1 MGGNPGF
8 DVIVIGGGV
17 TGTGTARDCAM
28 RGLKTL
34 LVEKRDFSGGTT
46 GTCMG
51 MIHGGLRYLLYDVDT
66 TRISCQD
73 SGYIQRIAPHLLFR
87 IPFLTI
93 VTKDSSFPIDLY
105 ETYLEAYDKFVHL
118 KGGKKH
124 TRLNRDEVLEIEP
137 GVSPDITGAITTD
150 EWGINPFRLCAANAL
165 SAAEHGAQVRN
176 HCLVREFLKDAAGNV
191 RGVVVEDTLT
201 GAVSEETARVTLIAA
216 GPWTPA
222 LAARAG
228 VEVKMR
234 PTKGINIFLD
244 RRISNYAVVATAID
258 GRQVVAMPYEN
269 ATMIGCTDDD
279 YYGDMDNVTAT
290 HDEVEYLLQAIE
302 RVFPP
307 IRRARI
313 MRVMAGVR
321 PTLYEWK
328 PYEDD
333 LSREYE
339 IYDHKELHGVDGL
352 LSAAGG
358 KLAMYRLMSE
368 HATDAVCRKLGVQ
381 AGCRTHI
388 EPLPGGEEAVDEDAV
403 AAEYG
408 APGYVVRRLAYRHG
422 ARCRRVLDMIRE
434 NPALGTLVCR
444 CEPVTEAEIRYAI
457 RHEMA
462 RTLDDLRR
470 RTRTGSG
477 PCQGARCNF
486 QAAAILADEL
496 NLPPERA
503 LAMSAEFLQ
512 QRWKGKAPVLNGDS
526 LAQEELNQA
535 IYNLAGNYPEVAP

>member
-1 MGGNPGF
+1 MCSSDLPRQCADWKEPRHGNLGGWRIENVLS
-8 DVIVIGGGV
+8 VI
-17 TGTGTARDCAM
+17 
-28 RGLKTL
+28 
-34 LVEKRDFSGGTT
+34 
-46 GTCMG
+46 
-51 MIHGGLRYLLYDVDT
+51 
-66 TRISCQD
+66 
-73 SGYIQRIAPHLLFR
+73 
-87 IPFLTI
+87 
-93 VTKDSSFPIDLY
+93 
-105 ETYLEAYDKFVHL
+105 
-118 KGGKKH
+118 
-124 TRLNRDEVLEIEP
+124 DEVLKADNPEIALVMI
-137 GVSPDITGAITTD
+137 GTNDLNGSPDP
-150 EWGINPFRLCAANAL
+150 ERNRF
-165 SAAEHGAQVRN
+165 AEKLGTLIDKLESN
-176 HCLVREFLKDAAGNV
+176 GT
-191 RGVVVEDTLT
+191 VVVLHTIPPKRGKMPAVEAYNKLIRQLASRRELPLIDYYAEVVSRRPNDWDGTLVSADGVHPSFPKEFQQDFTEDGLRNSGYTLRHYRPGDQADWLDIHHLCYDPEGRIAIAPELYVKNFGT
-201 GAVSEETARVTLIAA
+201 DDRV
-216 GPWTPA
+216 
-222 LAARAG
+222 LAARYARLCHERCGNG
-228 VEVKMR
+228 V
-234 PTKGINIFLD
+234 
-244 RRISNYAVVATAID
+244 TAAELRASLR
-258 GRQVVAMPYEN
+258 GEYHQFEL
-269 ATMIGCTDDD
+269 
-279 YYGDMDNVTAT
+279 AT

-321 PTLYEWK
+321 PTLYQWK

>member
-1 MGGNPGF
+1 MAGKSMY

-28 RGLKTL
+28 RGLNTL
-34 LVEKRDFSGGTT
+34 LVDKRDFCGGTT

-51 MIHGGLRYLLYDVDT
+51 MIHGGLRYLLHDVDT
-66 TRISCQD
+66 TRISCID

-93 VTKDSSFPIDLY
+93 VTKDSSFPIDFY
-105 ETYLEAYDKFVHL
+105 ETYMEAYDRFVHL

-124 TRLNRDEVLEIEP
+124 TRLSRDEVLEIEP
-137 GVSPDITGAITTD
+137 GVSPNIVGAVTTD
-150 EWGINPFRLCAANAL
+150 EWGINPFRLCAVNAL
-165 SAAEHGAQVRN
+165 SASEHGADVRN
-176 HCLVREFLKDAAGNV
+176 HCLVREFLKDSAGNV
-191 RGVVVEDTLT
+191 QGVAVENTLT
-201 GAVSEETARVTLIAA
+201 GEVSEETARITFIAA

-228 VEVKMR
+228 VEVRMR
-234 PTKGINIFLD
+234 PAKGINIFLD
-244 RRISNYAVVATAID
+244 RRITNYAVVAMAVD

-279 YYGDMDNVTAT
+279 YYGDLDNVTAT
-290 HDEVEYLLQAIE
+290 NDEVEYLLQALE
-302 RVFPP
+302 RVFPT
-307 IRRARI
+307 IRQARI

-339 IYDHKELHGVDGL
+339 IYDHKNLHGVDGL
-352 LSAAGG
+352 LSIAGG
-358 KLAMYRLMSE
+358 KLAMYRLMAE
-368 HATDAVCRKLGVQ
+368 HATDAVCRKLGVDV
-381 AGCRTHI
+381 ACRTHE
-388 EPLPGGEEAVDEDAV
+388 EPLPGGDEAVDEDAV
-403 AAEYG
+403 ADEYN
-408 APGYVVRRLAYRHG
+408 APRYVVRRLAYRHG
-422 ARCRRVLDMIRE
+422 SRCRRILDMIRE
-434 NPALGTLVCR
+434 DPALGALVCR
-444 CEPVTEAEIRYAI
+444 CEPVTEAEIRYVI

-470 RTRTGSG
+470 RTRVGSG

-486 QAAAILADEL
+486 LAAAILADEL
-496 NLPPERA
+496 NLAPGQA
-503 LAMSAEFLQ
+503 LAASAEFLQ
-512 QRWKGKAPVLNGDS
+512 QRWKGKAPILRGDN

-535 IYNLAGNYPEVAP
+535 IYNLAGNYPEVAL